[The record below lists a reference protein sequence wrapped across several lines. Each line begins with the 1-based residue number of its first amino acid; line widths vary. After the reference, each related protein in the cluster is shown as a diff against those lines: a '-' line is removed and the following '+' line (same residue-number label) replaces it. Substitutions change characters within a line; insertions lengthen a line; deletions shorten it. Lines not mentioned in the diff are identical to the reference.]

1 MKRIMTAISFIF
13 IFGSGSLIESIDF
26 RAPQPVTISEA
37 DAYYAGGVRRVG
49 RRTARR
55 TSYRH
60 HHYPR
65 PVVYGAG
72 AVAATATAIAIG
84 TRVASLPSGCRNVTV
99 NGRLYYD
106 CSETYYQPQYD
117 GPDVI

>member
-1 MKRIMTAISFIF
+1 MEEVLT
-13 IFGSGSLIESIDF
+13 GEYVG
-26 RAPQPVTISEA
+26 VTELS
-37 DAYYAGGVRRVG
+37 GVRCHHLAFRSGDVDWQIWIEDG
-49 RRTARR
+49 DKPLPRKTARR

-60 HHYPR
+60 HYYPR